1 MILPE
6 LIDCLQIGW
15 VKPRI
20 RLTIHK
26 KYGILQLVD
35 GTEEKHLK
43 NQKECVIMKISK
55 NKMVM
60 YLVLSM
66 LLIGTITISAVG
78 YITNVKNE
86 ENLKTLMNQFT
97 HIISESV
104 NGDIVEAKSVYGKLN
119 GNGNGIQYFGIVLID
134 NASVNNIEHLIA
146 ELDDQFEIVEYFEQ
160 SESEIDS
167 KYLEHKKLEYDT
179 QIRKDGKY
187 ISIYFYN
194 SINPESDLRDVMGN

>member
-1 MILPE
+1 MA
-6 LIDCLQIGW
+6 
-15 VKPRI
+15 R
-20 RLTIHK
+20 R
-26 KYGILQLVD
+26 
-35 GTEEKHLK
+35 EKHLK
-43 NQKECVIMKISK
+43 NQRECVIMKISK

-134 NASVNNIEHLIA
+134 NASVNNIDHLIA

-179 QIRKDGKY
+179 QIREDGKY
-187 ISIYFYN
+187 ISICFYN

>member
-1 MILPE
+1 
-6 LIDCLQIGW
+6 
-15 VKPRI
+15 
-20 RLTIHK
+20 
-26 KYGILQLVD
+26 
-35 GTEEKHLK
+35 
-43 NQKECVIMKISK
+43 MKISK

-119 GNGNGIQYFGIVLID
+119 GNGNGIQ
-134 NASVNNIEHLIA
+134 
-146 ELDDQFEIVEYFEQ
+146 
-160 SESEIDS
+160 
-167 KYLEHKKLEYDT
+167 
-179 QIRKDGKY
+179 
-187 ISIYFYN
+187 
-194 SINPESDLRDVMGN
+194 

>member
-1 MILPE
+1 MARR
-6 LIDCLQIGW
+6 
-15 VKPRI
+15 K
-20 RLTIHK
+20 
-26 KYGILQLVD
+26 
-35 GTEEKHLK
+35 KHLK
-43 NQKECVIMKISK
+43 NQRECVIMKISK

-104 NGDIVEAKSVYGKLN
+104 NGEIVEAKSVYGKLN

-134 NASVNNIEHLIA
+134 NASANNIDNLIA

-179 QIRKDGKY
+179 QIREDGKY
-187 ISIYFYN
+187 ISICFYN
-194 SINPESDLRDVMGN
+194 SINPESDLRDVMGH

>member
-1 MILPE
+1 
-6 LIDCLQIGW
+6 
-15 VKPRI
+15 
-20 RLTIHK
+20 
-26 KYGILQLVD
+26 
-35 GTEEKHLK
+35 
-43 NQKECVIMKISK
+43 MKISK